1 MIDGK
6 GCDMRVFGYC
16 RVSTTGQA
24 IDGVSLDAQRAK
36 ILAWCAVNDA
46 ELVDVFVDAGL
57 SGGKANNRPA
67 LQAALDAACKAG
79 GVVCVYSLSRLARS
93 TRDTIAIAERLEKAG
108 AELVSLSERIDT
120 CTAAGKMVFRML
132 AVLAEFER
140 DQISER
146 TSSSMQHMR
155 ACGKFTGEVPFGYQ
169 LAADGETLI
178 ADDNET
184 RIIELIHQLRAE
196 HGMSYR
202 AIAAELDAQ
211 GIRPKKAKSWN
222 AMTIKNILHRAA

>member
-1 MIDGK
+1 
-6 GCDMRVFGYC
+6 MRVFGYC

-155 ACGKFTGEVPFGYQ
+155 ACGKKTTNKYSKVSV
-169 LAADGETLI
+169 
-178 ADDNET
+178 
-184 RIIELIHQLRAE
+184 H
-196 HGMSYR
+196 
-202 AIAAELDAQ
+202 
-211 GIRPKKAKSWN
+211 
-222 AMTIKNILHRAA
+222 